1 MLGGDRASGWDEME
15 GAAAVGAVAATARL
29 GLGRRPPG
37 GCGPRR
43 ALALLALGAMALAFA
58 GASGAGR
65 PGGGAQPV
73 RAKAGPLDLP
83 YRQVGGAMNCAQTVG
98 TVVWLCVGPR
108 LQALDLSDREQPRLL
123 GQTAVLPGV
132 LFGLVLE
139 EGSARAW
146 VLAGPMAVQL
156 DISDPTQPR
165 ELARVGVG
173 NDYDPRFGLAIAG
186 GRLWVADGEGAVLLA
201 LDATAPK
208 PGTMPE
214 RYNLFGAERDR
225 IVSLAGRG
233 DRLFLLSYRRGLG
246 RDGSIEQNDLLVLR
260 ADESGGPIL
269 LQAQRVPGG
278 DRARLKGGLHW
289 DGEVLWSVIGEH
301 LASWHP
307 KGLGLSLAVQ
317 GTWGCSQAIG
327 LTIHQDRLFAS
338 CAGNTSDAVSPV
350 VVDLSHP
357 PDFPTLAKGPEAFD
371 HRGPYSSAT
380 AVTDKTFWISSA
392 GGEWRGLD
400 LGVAGSVPSLAPV
413 GLYSGIGTPAYLAW
427 DAPRNRLLAGG
438 SNNARAI
445 LVGDA
450 ANPRAGPYLAQGL
463 DVGALAVDGN
473 RMVLLNQTVGGRG
486 IRLQPVG
493 DPDILPGAEARDL
506 GVTAVETARRPF
518 SLLGEDL
525 VILTAPVDWI
535 IFEQQIELW
544 TWPRGAE
551 ARAVK
556 YWRTPGQLLA
566 VDQDATHVVALS
578 NFGDDRA
585 ACGLRNCLTVTVADK
600 RDGSRMELAL
610 APWGEADVVV
620 RDRRAWIAI
629 SSWPAPG
636 PVHVEV
642 FALDLDRMPSQPP
655 APLWAWQR
663 EVVWPGPHLL
673 FAATLGISSVGDVLA
688 LITKDGQLQLLGI
701 HADGLRPQVQVALPA
716 RVWVPDLTFNG
727 AADAIYIAAGP
738 AGLFE
743 LRRPTAGWA
752 ALPQAPPS
760 ATPFPTLSALPT
772 RTAGLPYGKPPGLL
786 WLPMLRQVRETGR

>member
-1 MLGGDRASGWDEME
+1 MIRVVANRTRE
-15 GAAAVGAVAATARL
+15 AVRRL
-29 GLGRRPPG
+29 MFRRVIVNRRPSRG
-37 GCGPRR
+37 RGPRR
-43 ALALLALGAMALAFA
+43 ALAVLAIGAMALAFA
-58 GASGAGR
+58 GAGGAER
-65 PGGGAQPV
+65 PGGGARLL
-73 RAKAGPLDLP
+73 RAQAGPPDLP
-83 YRQVGGAMNCAQTVG
+83 YRQAGGAMNCAQAVG

-123 GQTAVLPGV
+123 GQTEVLPGV
-132 LFGLVLE
+132 LNGLVLE

-146 VLAGPMAVQL
+146 VLAGPVAVQL

-173 NDYDPRFGLAIAG
+173 NDHDPRFGMAIAG
-186 GRLWVADGEGAVLLA
+186 GRLWLVGGRLWSDGEAAVLIA

-208 PGTMPE
+208 PGAMPE
-214 RYNLFGAERDR
+214 RYRLFGAERDR

-269 LQAQRVPGG
+269 LQAHKVPGSG
-278 DRARLKGGLHW
+278 QARSEGGLHW
-289 DGEVLWSVIGEH
+289 DGDVLWSVIGEH
-301 LASWHP
+301 VASWHP
-307 KGLGLSLAVQ
+307 KGLGLRLAVQ
-317 GTWGCSQAIG
+317 GTWGCSQPIG
-327 LTIHQDRLFAS
+327 MTIHQERLFAT
-338 CAGNTSDAVSPV
+338 CAGSASDTVFPL
-350 VVDLSHP
+350 VVDLSTP
-357 PDFPTLAKGPEAFD
+357 PDFPILAKGLQAFD
-371 HRGPYSSAT
+371 HRGPYRPAI

-392 GGEWRGLD
+392 GGEWRGLY
-400 LGVAGSVPSLAPV
+400 LGPAGSVPDLAPV
-413 GLYSGIGTPAYLAW
+413 GLHSGIGTPAYLAW
-427 DAPRNRLLAGG
+427 DAPRSRLLAGG

-445 LVGDA
+445 VVGDA

-463 DVGALAVDGN
+463 DVGALAVDGD

-525 VILTAPVDWI
+525 VILTAPDDWI
-535 IFEQQIELW
+535 ISEQQIELW

-551 ARAVK
+551 ASAVK

-566 VDQDATHVVALS
+566 VDQDETHVVALS
-578 NFGDDRA
+578 NARGDLA
-585 ACGLRNCLTVTVADK
+585 TCGSGNCLNVTVADK
-600 RDGSRMELAL
+600 RDGNRTELVL
-610 APWGEADVVV
+610 APGGDADVVV
-620 RDRRAWIAI
+620 RDRRAWIAA

-642 FALDLDRMPSQPP
+642 FALDLDRMPSLPP

-673 FAATLGISSVGDVLA
+673 LAPALGISSVGDVLA
-688 LITKDGQLQLLGI
+688 LITKDGQLHLLGI
-701 HADGLRPQVQVALPA
+701 HADGLRPQAQVALPA
-716 RVWVPDLTFNG
+716 MVSDLTFNG
-727 AADAIYIAAGP
+727 AADAIYIAAST

-743 LRRPTAGWA
+743 LRRPTGGWS
-752 ALPQAPPS
+752 ALPRTPPS
-760 ATPFPTLSALPT
+760 ATPFPTLPALPT

-786 WLPMLRQVRETGR
+786 WLPMLRQDREAAR